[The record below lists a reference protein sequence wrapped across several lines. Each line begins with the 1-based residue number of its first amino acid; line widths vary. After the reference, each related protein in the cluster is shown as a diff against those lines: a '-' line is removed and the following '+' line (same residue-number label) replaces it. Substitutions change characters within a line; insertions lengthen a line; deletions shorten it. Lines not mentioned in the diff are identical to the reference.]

1 LVRKTKQKEA
11 IINVLR
17 GTTSHPSA
25 DWVYEQVRKEIPNI
39 SLGTVYRNLRSLKE
53 SGQILELI
61 STSEM
66 SRFDGNTELHYHFRC
81 DCCGK
86 IFDIEDPV
94 DTAIEKKVARKT
106 GFKVGHHNLELG
118 GLCLDCQRAKT

>member
-1 LVRKTKQKEA
+1 MVRKTKQKEA
-11 IINVLR
+11 IINILR

-39 SLGTVYRNLRSLKE
+39 SLGTVYRNLRLLKE

-81 DCCGK
+81 DGCGK

-106 GFKVGHHNLELG
+106 GFEVAHHNLELG
-118 GLCLDCQRAKT
+118 GLCLDCQKHKT